1 MRTVVTMTVT
11 EERPAHRAGPGGDE
25 PDDSV
30 VSSGERIAWFSG
42 GFIAAVHLVVLIAL
56 GVLAFGSDALDLR
69 RRANDPIVRTESVFV
84 ATEFAFDPSA
94 ASATDGQ
101 LTITM
106 INRGAIIHNLLIE
119 GIPGFVVE
127 ADAGATSSADVSLG
141 DGVFTLYC
149 SVPGHR
155 EAGME
160 ATLNVEA
167 G

>member
-1 MRTVVTMTVT
+1 MPTVDAVTLTDDRTD
-11 EERPAHRAGPGGDE
+11 ELIDRADGLPDERA
-25 PDDSV
+25 
-30 VSSGERIAWFSG
+30 SSGVERMVWFSG
-42 GFIAAVHLVVLIAL
+42 GFIVTLHLVVLVGL
-56 GVLAFGSDALDLR
+56 GVLAYGSDALDLR
-69 RRANDPIVRTESVFV
+69 RGADDPVAGVESVFV

-106 INRGAIIHNLLIE
+106 INRGAIFHNLLIE